1 VLSDL
6 DRCGTCR
13 GTISVVTVPV
23 HDVLAESRAALRI
36 GDAAGA
42 RRLLEGAGVDRTS
55 GAVLERLAQ
64 ASYLQ
69 FDFLRC
75 VEEWESAY
83 AAHRRSGDHVGAVRV
98 ARTVACV
105 HLMILGNGA
114 VGRGWLARAQ
124 TLLGGASDSPEA
136 GWVALD
142 IGMFEGDRSRKVER
156 FREALLQARGAGDT
170 DLEFVAL
177 AYLGAALVHADRTV
191 EGMALLDESL
201 AAVAGNDVEDFFILE
216 DIFCQLFSACEHACD
231 VRRADEW
238 IRVGEAIAARRK
250 LPTVSAF
257 CRTHYGGVLT
267 TAGRWSEAE
276 AALTDAIR
284 LWGLGQRS
292 ALRSG
297 ALVRLAELRVRQGR
311 FEEAEQLLEGL
322 DSHVAGEAARSV
334 ATIHLARGEAQLACE
349 VLERAVEQV
358 DADSAAAAPLWALL
372 VEAHLAAERPDCAHS
387 TAERLARCA
396 ERTPAPHLVATAALA
411 RGLVCLAAGDDPN
424 ACLREAMA
432 GFTRAQMPLEL
443 ARCRM
448 TLARALMT
456 ERPEVAMAEAR
467 AALEAFQRLHATRDA
482 DGAAALLRS
491 LGVRPSAVRQGEGQ
505 LTARESE
512 VLQLLGRGLTNPEI
526 ADRLFISR
534 KTVEHHVGN
543 VLSKL
548 GLRSRAEAAGY
559 AVRTNSAAR

>member
-1 VLSDL
+1 
-6 DRCGTCR
+6 
-13 GTISVVTVPV
+13 
-23 HDVLAESRAALRI
+23 
-36 GDAAGA
+36 
-42 RRLLEGAGVDRTS
+42 
-55 GAVLERLAQ
+55 
-64 ASYLQ
+64 
-69 FDFLRC
+69 
-75 VEEWESAY
+75 
-83 AAHRRSGDHVGAVRV
+83 
-98 ARTVACV
+98 
-105 HLMILGNGA
+105 
-114 VGRGWLARAQ
+114 
-124 TLLGGASDSPEA
+124 
-136 GWVALD
+136 
-142 IGMFEGDRSRKVER
+142 
-156 FREALLQARGAGDT
+156 
-170 DLEFVAL
+170 VAL
-177 AYLGAALVHADRTV
+177 AYLGAALVHADRTA

-216 DIFCQLFSACEHACD
+216 DIFCQLFAACEHACD
-231 VRRADEW
+231 VQRADEW

-250 LPTVSAF
+250 LPAVSAF

-267 TAGRWSEAE
+267 TAGRWPEAE

-322 DSHVAGEAARSV
+322 DSHIAGEAARSV
-334 ATIHLARGEAQLACE
+334 ATIHLAQGEVELARD
-349 VLERAVEQV
+349 VVERALEEV
-358 DADSAAAAPLWALL
+358 DVDGAAAAPLWAIL
-372 VEAHLAAERPDCAHS
+372 VDAHLAAGRADDAR
-387 TAERLARCA
+387 TAAEQLGRCA

-411 RGLVCLAAGDDPN
+411 RGLVCLATGDDPN
-424 ACLREAMA
+424 ACLREAIA
-432 GFTRAQMPLEL
+432 GFTRAQMPMEL

-467 AALEAFQRLHATRDA
+467 TAFEAFQRLPAARDA

-491 LGVRPSAVRQGEGQ
+491 LGVRPAPGRHSEGV

-512 VLQLLGRGLTNPEI
+512 VLQLLGHGLTNPEI

-559 AVRTNSAAR
+559 VARMNRAAK

>member
-1 VLSDL
+1 M
-6 DRCGTCR
+6 TA
-13 GTISVVTVPV
+13 PV

-36 GDAAGA
+36 GDAERA
-42 RRLLEGAGVDRTS
+42 RRLLEDAGADPTS
-55 GAVLERLAQ
+55 GAVLEGLAQ

-75 VEEWESAY
+75 VEEWERAY

-114 VGRGWLARAQ
+114 VGSGWLARAQ
-124 TLLGGASDSPEA
+124 TLLGDGVGSPEA

-156 FREALLQARGAGDT
+156 FREALEGARDTGDT
-170 DLEFVAL
+170 DLEFVSL
-177 AYLGAALVHADRTV
+177 AYLGAALVHVDRTV

-231 VRRADEW
+231 VQRAEEW

-250 LPTVSAF
+250 LPAVSAF

-267 TAGRWSEAE
+267 TAGRWPEAE

-297 ALVRLAELRVRQGR
+297 ALVRLAELRARQGR
-311 FEEAEQLLEGL
+311 YEEAEQLLEGL
-322 DSHVAGEAARSV
+322 DSHVVGEAARTV
-334 ATIHLARGEAQLACE
+334 ATIHLARGEAELARD
-349 VLERAVEQV
+349 VLERALAQV
-358 DADSAAAAPLWALL
+358 DAVGAAAAPLWALL
-372 VEAHLAAERPDCAHS
+372 VDAHLAADRPDS
-387 TAERLARCA
+387 AEAAAEQLARCA

-411 RGLVCLAAGDDPN
+411 RGLVCMATGSDPN
-424 ACLREAMA
+424 ACLREAMS
-432 GFTRAQMPLEL
+432 GFTRAQMPMEL

-448 TLARALMT
+448 TLARALLT

-467 AALEAFQRLHATRDA
+467 AALDAFQRLPAARDA

-491 LGVRPSAVRQGEGQ
+491 LGVRSSAGRQGEGR
-505 LTARESE
+505 LTARENE
-512 VLQLLGRGLTNPEI
+512 VLQLLGHGLTNPEI

-559 AVRTNSAAR
+559 VARTNRAAK

>member
-1 VLSDL
+1 
-6 DRCGTCR
+6 
-13 GTISVVTVPV
+13 VTAPV
-23 HDVLAESRAALRI
+23 HDVLTESRAALRV
-36 GDAAGA
+36 GDAEGA
-42 RRLLEGAGVDRTS
+42 RRLLESADADPTS
-55 GAVLERLAQ
+55 GAVLESLAQ

-83 AAHRRSGDHVGAVRV
+83 AAHRSSGDHVGAVRV

-114 VGRGWLARAQ
+114 VGSGWLARAQ

-142 IGMFEGDRSRKVER
+142 IGMFEGERSRKIQQ
-156 FREALLQARGAGDT
+156 FRKALGRARRTRDT

-177 AYLGAALVHADRTV
+177 AYLGAALVHADHTV

-250 LPTVSAF
+250 LPAVSAF

-267 TAGRWSEAE
+267 TAGRWTEAE

-284 LWGLGQRS
+284 LWGMGQRS

-311 FEEAEQLLEGL
+311 FDEAEQLLEGL
-322 DSHVAGEAARSV
+322 DGHIVGEAARSV
-334 ATIHLARGEAQLACE
+334 ATIHLARGEAELACE
-349 VLERAVEQV
+349 VLGRAVQQV
-358 DADSAAAAPLWALL
+358 DAESAAAAPLWALL
-372 VEAHLAAERPDCAHS
+372 VEAHLAAVRPDAAHS
-387 TAERLARCA
+387 ASERLDRCA
-396 ERTPAPHLVATAALA
+396 ERTPAPHLAAAAALA
-411 RGLVCLAAGDDPN
+411 RGLVCLATGDDPN

-432 GFTRAQMPLEL
+432 GFSRAQMPMEL

-448 TLARALMT
+448 ALARALMT

-467 AALEAFQRLHATRDA
+467 AAFDAFQRLPAARDA

-491 LGVRPSAVRQGEGQ
+491 LGVRTSALRQGEGQ
-505 LTARESE
+505 LTARERD
-512 VLQLLGRGLTNPEI
+512 VLQLLGRGLSNPEI

-548 GLRSRAEAAGY
+548 DLRSRAEAAGY
-559 AVRTNSAAR
+559 VARVHPAEK

>member
-1 VLSDL
+1 MP
-6 DRCGTCR
+6 

-23 HDVLAESRAALRI
+23 HDALAESRAALRV
-36 GDAAGA
+36 GDAARA
-42 RRLLEGAGVDRTS
+42 RRLLEEAAADPTS
-55 GAVLERLAQ
+55 GAVLEGLAQ

-75 VEEWESAY
+75 VEEWERAY
-83 AAHRRSGDHVGAVRV
+83 AAYRRSGDHVGAIRV
-98 ARTVACV
+98 ARSVACV
-105 HLMILGNGA
+105 HLMVLGNGA

-136 GWVALD
+136 GWVALN
-142 IGMFEGDRSRKVER
+142 IGMFEADRSRRIEQ
-156 FREALLQARGAGDT
+156 FREALERGRAVGDT

-177 AYLGAALVHADRTV
+177 AYLGAALVHADRIV

-216 DIFCQLFSACEHACD
+216 EIFCQLFSACEHACD
-231 VRRADEW
+231 VQRADEW

-250 LPTVSAF
+250 LPAVSAF

-267 TAGRWSEAE
+267 TAGRWPEAE
-276 AALTDAIR
+276 TALTDGIR

-311 FEEAEQLLEGL
+311 FEEAEQLLEGV
-322 DSHVAGEAARSV
+322 DSHIAGEAARSV
-334 ATIHLARGEAQLACE
+334 AAIHLARREAGLARE
-349 VLERAVEQV
+349 VLERALEQV

-372 VEAHLAAERPDCAHS
+372 VEAHLAAERSDCAHVA
-387 TAERLARCA
+387 AEQLARCA

-411 RGLVCLAAGDDPN
+411 RGLVCLATGDDPN

-432 GFTRAQMPLEL
+432 GFSRAHMPMEL
-443 ARCRM
+443 ARSRM
-448 TLARALMT
+448 TLARALLT
-456 ERPEVAMAEAR
+456 QRPEVAMAEAR
-467 AALEAFQRLHATRDA
+467 AALEAFQLLPAARAA
-482 DGAAALLRS
+482 DDAAAFLRS
-491 LGVRPSAVRQGEGQ
+491 LGVRPSAVRHGEGQ
-505 LTARESE
+505 LTAREAE
-512 VLQLLGRGLTNPEI
+512 VLQLLGHGLTNPEI

-548 GLRSRAEAAGY
+548 GLRSRAEAASY
-559 AVRTNSAAR
+559 VARTKPVAK

>member
-1 VLSDL
+1 
-6 DRCGTCR
+6 
-13 GTISVVTVPV
+13 VTVPV
-23 HDVLAESRAALRI
+23 HDVLAESRAALRM
-36 GDAAGA
+36 GDAAAA
-42 RRLLEGAGVDRTS
+42 RRLLQGPGADSAS
-55 GAVLERLAQ
+55 GSVLEGLAQ

-69 FDFLRC
+69 FDFVRC
-75 VEEWESAY
+75 VDEWERAY

-114 VGRGWLARAQ
+114 VGSGWLSRAQ
-124 TLLGGASDSPEA
+124 TLLGDAPDSPEA

-142 IGMFEGDRSRKVER
+142 IGMFEGDRSRKIEHFQQALER
-156 FREALLQARGAGDT
+156 ARAAGDT

-216 DIFCQLFSACEHACD
+216 DIFCQLFAACEHACD
-231 VRRADEW
+231 VQRADEW

-250 LPTVSAF
+250 LPAVSAF

-267 TAGRWSEAE
+267 TAGRWPEAE

-322 DSHVAGEAARSV
+322 DSHIAGEAARSV
-334 ATIHLARGEAQLACE
+334 ATIHLAQGEAQLARD
-349 VLERAVEQV
+349 VLERALEEV
-358 DADSAAAAPLWALL
+358 DADSTAAAPLWALL
-372 VEAHLAAERPDCAHS
+372 VDAHLAAGRADDAGAA
-387 TAERLARCA
+387 AEQLGRCA

-411 RGLVCLAAGDDPN
+411 RGLVCLATGDDPN
-424 ACLREAMA
+424 ACLREAIA
-432 GFTRAQMPLEL
+432 GFSRAQMPMEL

-456 ERPEVAMAEAR
+456 ERPEVATAEAR
-467 AALEAFQRLHATRDA
+467 AAFEAFQRLPAARDA

-491 LGVRPSAVRQGEGQ
+491 LGVRPGAVRQGEGV

-512 VLQLLGRGLTNPEI
+512 VLQLLGHGLTNPEI

-559 AVRTNSAAR
+559 VARTNPAAK

>member
-1 VLSDL
+1 
-6 DRCGTCR
+6 
-13 GTISVVTVPV
+13 VTVPV
-23 HDVLAESRAALRI
+23 HDVLAESRAALRM
-36 GDAAGA
+36 GDAAAA
-42 RRLLEGAGVDRTS
+42 RRLLEGPDVDPAS
-55 GAVLERLAQ
+55 GSVLEGLAQ

-75 VEEWESAY
+75 VEEWERAY
-83 AAHRRSGDHVGAVRV
+83 AAHRRSGEHVGAVRV

-114 VGRGWLARAQ
+114 VGSGWLSRAQ
-124 TLLGGASDSPEA
+124 TLLGDAPDSPEA

-142 IGMFEGDRSRKVER
+142 IGMFEGDRSRKIER
-156 FREALLQARGAGDT
+156 FRQALERARGAHDT

-231 VRRADEW
+231 VQRADEW
-238 IRVGEAIAARRK
+238 IQVGEAIAARRK
-250 LPTVSAF
+250 LPAVSAF

-267 TAGRWSEAE
+267 TAGRWLEAE

-334 ATIHLARGEAQLACE
+334 ATIRLAQGEAELARD
-349 VLERAVEQV
+349 VVERALEGV
-358 DADSAAAAPLWALL
+358 DGDSAAAAPLWGLL
-372 VEAHLAAERPDCAHS
+372 VDAHLAADRADDARS
-387 TAERLARCA
+387 AAEQLGRCA

-411 RGLVCLAAGDDPN
+411 RGLVCLATGDDPN
-424 ACLREAMA
+424 ACLREAIA
-432 GFTRAQMPLEL
+432 GFSRAQMPMEL

-448 TLARALMT
+448 ALARALTT
-456 ERPEVAMAEAR
+456 EQPEVAMAQAR
-467 AALEAFQRLHATRDA
+467 AAFEAFQRLPASRDA
-482 DGAAALLRS
+482 DGAAAVLRS
-491 LGVRPSAVRQGEGQ
+491 LGVRPNAVRQGVGV
-505 LTARESE
+505 LTARENE
-512 VLQLLGRGLTNPEI
+512 VLQLLGHGLTNPEI

-543 VLSKL
+543 LLPKL

-559 AVRTNSAAR
+559 VARTNSAGK

>member
-1 VLSDL
+1 
-6 DRCGTCR
+6 
-13 GTISVVTVPV
+13 VTVPV
-23 HDVLAESRAALRI
+23 HDVLAESRAALRV
-36 GDAAGA
+36 GDAAAA
-42 RRLLEGAGVDRTS
+42 RRLLEGPGADPAS
-55 GAVLERLAQ
+55 GSVLEGLAQ
-64 ASYLQ
+64 ASYLH
-69 FDFLRC
+69 FDFVRC
-75 VEEWESAY
+75 VEEWEHAY

-114 VGRGWLARAQ
+114 VGSGWLSRAQ
-124 TLLGGASDSPEA
+124 TLLGDAPDSPEA

-142 IGMFEGDRSRKVER
+142 IGMFEGDRARKIEH
-156 FREALLQARGAGDT
+156 FRQALGRARGAGDT

-231 VRRADEW
+231 VQRADEW

-250 LPTVSAF
+250 LPAVSAF

-267 TAGRWSEAE
+267 TAGRWLEAE

-297 ALVRLAELRVRQGR
+297 ALVRLAALRVRQGR

-322 DSHVAGEAARSV
+322 DSHIVGEAARSV
-334 ATIHLARGEAQLACE
+334 ATIHLAQGEAELARD
-349 VLERAVEQV
+349 VVERALEGV
-358 DADSAAAAPLWALL
+358 DVDSAAAAPLWALL
-372 VEAHLAAERPDCAHS
+372 VDAHLAADRADDARAA
-387 TAERLARCA
+387 AEQLGRCA

-411 RGLVCLAAGDDPN
+411 RGLVCLATGDDPN
-424 ACLREAMA
+424 ACLREAIA
-432 GFTRAQMPLEL
+432 GFSRAHMPMEL

-448 TLARALMT
+448 ALARALTT
-456 ERPEVAMAEAR
+456 ERPEVAMSEAR
-467 AALEAFQRLHATRDA
+467 AAFEAFQQLPAARDA

-491 LGVRPSAVRQGEGQ
+491 LGVRPSAVRPGEGV

-512 VLQLLGRGLTNPEI
+512 VLQLLGHGLTNPEI

-534 KTVEHHVGN
+534 KTVEHHVGH

-559 AVRTNSAAR
+559 VARTNSAAK